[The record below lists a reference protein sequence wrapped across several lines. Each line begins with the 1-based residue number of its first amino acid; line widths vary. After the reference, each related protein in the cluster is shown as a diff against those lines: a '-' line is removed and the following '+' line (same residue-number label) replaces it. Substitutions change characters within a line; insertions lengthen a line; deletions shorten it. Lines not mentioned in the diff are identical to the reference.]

1 MSNPSHQ
8 DTVDQYVNSTKGKDR
23 LEYMITI
30 ARDGEVPVRSI
41 YHFGDALSASEA
53 YNRYNDFG
61 FAKEFLTVSLY
72 QPDGQVASKVL
83 RRPPAGECSYVRE
96 NYVEASKLIRSFYD
110 ILNDTDYSRLVEGF
124 ALIFSQDNIRFNS
137 DRFFSDLEYTKD
149 KD

>member
-1 MSNPSHQ
+1 MSNPDHQ
-8 DTVDQYVNSTKGKDR
+8 NTVDKYIDSTKNKER
-23 LEYMITI
+23 LEYMLTI

-41 YHFGDALSASEA
+41 YHLGDAISAAEA

-61 FAKEFLTVSLY
+61 FAKEFLSVVLY
-72 QPDGQVASKVL
+72 QPDGQISSKVL
-83 RRPPAGECSYVRE
+83 KRPPAGECSYVKE
-96 NYVEASKLIRSFYD
+96 NYYAASKLIRSFRD
-110 ILNDTDYSRLVEGF
+110 ILNESDYSRLVEGF